1 MLTCV
6 LKTKWVRECI
16 RKSWY
21 GDNKFS
27 RWEIGCCK
35 TGYSDCVRLLFFPVI
50 QRGNNFSMTFKRCLW
65 WRHRYNLR
73 FFVDIHHLW
82 FFLRIIIINIIMTR
96 NRKKIVHDIV
106 AWQRREEGDRTKKVT
121 KSEKP
126 NQNFIL
132 RIRGTEEDE
141 KWVGEEGNNDGE
153 KGEKNKQMGS
163 NPNNSKKIF

>member
-1 MLTCV
+1 
-6 LKTKWVRECI
+6 
-16 RKSWY
+16 
-21 GDNKFS
+21 
-27 RWEIGCCK
+27 
-35 TGYSDCVRLLFFPVI
+35 
-50 QRGNNFSMTFKRCLW
+50 
-65 WRHRYNLR
+65 
-73 FFVDIHHLW
+73 
-82 FFLRIIIINIIMTR
+82 MTR

-132 RIRGTEEDE
+132 RIRDAEEDE